1 MTSDDENKR
10 YFDEIANNLN
20 SWLLRANDLLVASR
34 VLMERV
40 DYEEFSKP
48 SFFNRNPE
56 IYYVLS
62 PAIMLRAFSV
72 ECLLKAFWISKG
84 NRVSTD
90 GLYKINTL
98 KKENHDLVA
107 ISSAVGFTL
116 CQNQKEVL
124 HKLSKF
130 GQSFGRYPIARRW
143 HDQKLRNNKGGIPHV
158 LNWDKNDTLVVDELI
173 ERLKKSITYAQQH
186 P

>member
-1 MTSDDENKR
+1 MISDDENKR
-10 YFDEIANNLN
+10 YFDEAANNLDL
-20 SWLLRANDLLVASR
+20 WILRANDLFLASC
-34 VLMERV
+34 VLMERI

-48 SFFNRNPE
+48 SFFDRNPE
-56 IYYVLS
+56 IYSILF

-72 ECLLKAFWISKG
+72 ECFLKALWISKG
-84 NRVSTD
+84 NKVSTD
-90 GLYKINTL
+90 GTYKIDTL

-143 HDQKLRNNKGGIPHV
+143 HDQRLQNDEGGIPHV
-158 LNWDKNDTLVVDELI
+158 LNWDKNDTFVVDELI
-173 ERLKKSITYAQQH
+173 ERIKKEIYSRKES
-186 P
+186 